1 MYAIIATGGK
11 QYKVAEGDVIKV
23 ERLGAAAGEAVT
35 FDQVLAVNNGE
46 MKIGCPTVEGATV
59 SATVVKEGKGK
70 KVIVYKYKRKTGYH
84 KKNGHRQLFTEV
96 KIEKINAT
104 GVEVKGHAG
113 YDEYGKDIVCAAV
126 SVLTVNMANSVE
138 KFTDDGFKGSVDE
151 KTGQFIFHF
160 TGTVSAESKLLMDSL
175 ILGLT
180 DIAESYGD
188 KYIKI
193 RFREV

>member
-1 MYAIIATGGK
+1 M
-11 QYKVAEGDVIKV
+11 
-23 ERLGAAAGEAVT
+23 
-35 FDQVLAVNNGE
+35 
-46 MKIGCPTVEGATV
+46 
-59 SATVVKEGKGK
+59 
-70 KVIVYKYKRKTGYH
+70 
-84 KKNGHRQLFTEV
+84 
-96 KIEKINAT
+96 
-104 GVEVKGHAG
+104 EVKGHAG

-160 TGTVSAESKLLMDSL
+160 TGTVSAESKL
-175 ILGLT
+175 GLT

>member
-1 MYAIIATGGK
+1 METRESKVDLPTFGKPTRPTSAI
-11 QYKVAEGDVIKV
+11 
-23 ERLGAAAGEAVT
+23 T
-35 FDQVLAVNNGE
+35 FNSSCTQ
-46 MKIGCPTVEGATV
+46 
-59 SATVVKEGKGK
+59 SS
-70 KVIVYKYKRKTGYH
+70 
-84 KKNGHRQLFTEV
+84 
-96 KIEKINAT
+96 
-104 GVEVKGHAG
+104 
-113 YDEYGKDIVCAAV
+113 CAAV

>member
-1 MYAIIATGGK
+1 MDYEGIVYRPPSEARSLII
-11 QYKVAEGDVIKV
+11 Q
-23 ERLGAAAGEAVT
+23 VT
-35 FDQVLAVNNGE
+35 
-46 MKIGCPTVEGATV
+46 IGCAHNTCG
-59 SATVVKEGKGK
+59 
-70 KVIVYKYKRKTGYH
+70 
-84 KKNGHRQLFTEV
+84 F
-96 KIEKINAT
+96 
-104 GVEVKGHAG
+104 
-113 YDEYGKDIVCAAV
+113 C
-126 SVLTVNMANSVE
+126 MANSVE

>member
-1 MYAIIATGGK
+1 MI
-11 QYKVAEGDVIKV
+11 QVDVYSDSK
-23 ERLGAAAGEAVT
+23 
-35 FDQVLAVNNGE
+35 
-46 MKIGCPTVEGATV
+46 GCT
-59 SATVVKEGKGK
+59 
-70 KVIVYKYKRKTGYH
+70 
-84 KKNGHRQLFTEV
+84 
-96 KIEKINAT
+96 T

-138 KFTDDGFKGSVDE
+138 KFTDDGFEGSVDE

>member
-1 MYAIIATGGK
+1 M
-11 QYKVAEGDVIKV
+11 
-23 ERLGAAAGEAVT
+23 
-35 FDQVLAVNNGE
+35 
-46 MKIGCPTVEGATV
+46 
-59 SATVVKEGKGK
+59 
-70 KVIVYKYKRKTGYH
+70 
-84 KKNGHRQLFTEV
+84 
-96 KIEKINAT
+96 
-104 GVEVKGHAG
+104 EVKGHAG

-126 SVLTVNMANSVE
+126 SVLTVNMANSVG
-138 KFTDDGFKGSVDE
+138 KFTDDSFKGSVDE

-160 TGTVSAESKLLMDSL
+160 TGTESKLLMDSL

>member
-1 MYAIIATGGK
+1 M
-11 QYKVAEGDVIKV
+11 
-23 ERLGAAAGEAVT
+23 
-35 FDQVLAVNNGE
+35 
-46 MKIGCPTVEGATV
+46 
-59 SATVVKEGKGK
+59 
-70 KVIVYKYKRKTGYH
+70 
-84 KKNGHRQLFTEV
+84 
-96 KIEKINAT
+96 
-104 GVEVKGHAG
+104 EVKGHAG

-138 KFTDDGFKGSVDE
+138 K
-151 KTGQFIFHF
+151 FIFHF